1 MALQDLTAKARL
13 SESAWMADLTEFE
26 RSRVEHE
33 ATEIRVPKGSFVF
46 HCGETYPFWLCV
58 ASGTLKSTK
67 LSSAGKQVNFVY
79 ILEGTWF
86 GEGTLINQEPRRY
99 TLQAVEDTLLLRVP
113 AETFNWLIDSS
124 IRFNRFIIRQMSATL
139 SQFIAMVEY
148 ERILDKS
155 ARVACLLA
163 SVFQFNVIAGSR
175 EKRSLNLTIPQE
187 DLAMMC
193 GVSRQTFNEVMKELQ
208 RQGIVE
214 LSYRSLRILDID
226 RLRNFGQ
233 P

>member
-1 MALQDLTAKARL
+1 M
-13 SESAWMADLTEFE
+13 SDLTEFE

-33 ATEIRVPKGSFVF
+33 ATEIRVQKGAYVF
-46 HCGETYPFWLCV
+46 HCGETYPFWLGV
-58 ASGTLKSTK
+58 AAGTLKSMK
-67 LSSAGKQVNFVY
+67 LSSVGKQVNFVY

-86 GEGTLINQEPRRY
+86 GEGTLINHEPRRY
-99 TLQAVEDTLLLRVP
+99 SLQAVEDTLLLRTP

-163 SVFQFNVIAGSR
+163 SVFQYNVVAGRR
-175 EKRSLNLTIPQE
+175 EKLNLNLTIPQE

-193 GVSRQTFNEVMKELQ
+193 GVSRQTFNEILKELQ
-208 RQGIVE
+208 QQGIVE
-214 LSYRSLRILDID
+214 IAYRSLRILDLD
-226 RLRNFGQ
+226 RLRKFGQ
-233 P
+233 R